1 MKPINYNEVRWSCPL
16 CRTDLTYV
24 AYTAFNCHS
33 CGKGWTIKRLL
44 TMEEM
49 KEPKTP
55 MHEDEYL

>member
-1 MKPINYNEVRWSCPL
+1 MKPINYNEVRWSCPQ

-24 AYTAFNCHS
+24 AYTAFNCHN
-33 CGKGWTIKRLL
+33 CGKGWGIRRLL
-44 TMEEM
+44 TIEEM